1 MRQVRDRFTKV
12 ANNDKILII
21 SISPLVL
28 AWHTIYDGDDKDAIT
43 HCNDG
48 EGGGATSN
56 GEFEIDPLD
65 TLDND
70 KNGIIGNEAATD
82 TITATDSNPI
92 SEECQTWQII
102 HHRFACRK
110 DFNGYFLYPQAR
122 RYTPKSRFCNGRL
135 NPKLAPLPAG

>member
-1 MRQVRDRFTKV
+1 MMAKAGVALVMVNLKLTRFTMTR
-12 ANNDKILII
+12 
-21 SISPLVL
+21 SS
-28 AWHTIYDGDDKDAIT
+28 
-43 HCNDG
+43 
-48 EGGGATSN
+48 
-56 GEFEIDPLD
+56 
-65 TLDND
+65 
-70 KNGIIGNEAATD
+70 IIGNEAATD

-135 NPKLAPLPAG
+135 NPKTSSFTCRVIIFSPYLTTVSFDYVF

>member
-1 MRQVRDRFTKV
+1 VRQVRDRFTKV

-48 EGGGATSN
+48 EGGGGISN
-56 GEFEIDPLD
+56 GEFEIDTLD

-82 TITATDSNPI
+82 TITATDSVRNVRRGGKSSIIVSHAERVSMAI
-92 SEECQTWQII
+92 SCI
-102 HHRFACRK
+102 
-110 DFNGYFLYPQAR
+110 L
-122 RYTPKSRFCNGRL
+122 
-135 NPKLAPLPAG
+135 KLAAILQNPDFATVG